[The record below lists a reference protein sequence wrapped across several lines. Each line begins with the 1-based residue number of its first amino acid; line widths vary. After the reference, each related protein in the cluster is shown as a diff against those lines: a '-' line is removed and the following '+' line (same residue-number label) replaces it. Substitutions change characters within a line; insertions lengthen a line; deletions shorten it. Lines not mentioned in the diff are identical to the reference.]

1 MGHPAAIIF
10 LIAYILFFM
19 GYIMNIVKI
28 IRNIHEPFSTLSL
41 LRLIG
46 IAVPP
51 LGSFLGWMF

>member
-28 IRNIHEPFSTLSL
+28 ISTIREPVSL
-41 LRLIG
+41 LHTLRLIG

-51 LGSFLGWMF
+51 LGSVLGWVF